1 MTRPTKE
8 IYNLVLRDSIKVKS
22 ENLDADIINEYSIE
36 QSLKNINVID
46 YDSEINYKGIRV
58 KCYNAGH
65 VLGAAMFMVEID
77 GIRVLY
83 TGDYSTEK
91 ERHLRPA

>member
-22 ENLDADIINEYSIE
+22 ENLGSDLINEQSIE
-36 QSLKNINVID
+36 SSLNQIEVID
-46 YDSEINYKGIRV
+46 YDSEIYYQGIKI

-77 GIRVLY
+77 GVRVLY
-83 TGDYSTEK
+83 TGDYSTEN
-91 ERHLRPA
+91 ER